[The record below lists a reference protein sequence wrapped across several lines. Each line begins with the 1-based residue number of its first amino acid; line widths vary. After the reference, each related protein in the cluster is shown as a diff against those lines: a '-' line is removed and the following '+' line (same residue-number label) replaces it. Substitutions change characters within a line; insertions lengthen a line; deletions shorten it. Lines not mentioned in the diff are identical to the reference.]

1 MKLKVTKFKSV
12 KSTNDK
18 AIKLIQNGK
27 VTSGFIIADLQTKG
41 RGTMGKKWISKKGN
55 IFISIF
61 FKVDFT
67 KIKIS
72 NFLIINAKII
82 KKILNNY
89 TKKKITIK
97 KPNDLLIENKK
108 ICGILQEVVEFKN
121 DKFLITGFGINSSI
135 SPTDKEFISTCLQE
149 HTKMVIKNL
158 VNLRIIILH
167 L

>member
-89 TKKKITIK
+89 TKKK
-97 KPNDLLIENKK
+97 
-108 ICGILQEVVEFKN
+108 
-121 DKFLITGFGINSSI
+121 
-135 SPTDKEFISTCLQE
+135 
-149 HTKMVIKNL
+149 
-158 VNLRIIILH
+158 
-167 L
+167 